1 MKLILDTQIFIWWDS
16 APERLSNSVIQL
28 CEDPTNTLVLS
39 VTSVWEMQIKSQLG
53 KLTLDRSLALII
65 DEHMQTNG
73 LELLPIE
80 LPHVVTLEQLP
91 LHHKDPFDRIIV
103 AQAIYEKLTV
113 LGVDSQFAQYSVDV
127 LGRTA

>member
-16 APERLSNSVIQL
+16 TPERLSNSVIQL

-39 VTSVWEMQIKSQLG
+39 VASVWEMQIKSQLG